1 MAARHPRRAVTPTL
15 VWHGPE
21 ALRPHLVELGSVEA
35 HPANPRRGNVEAIAA
50 SLRAFGQVQP
60 LVVQASTGH
69 VVAGNHRLRA
79 MVELGWTHVAVVKA
93 DLSDQDAQ
101 RYLVADNRTSDLA
114 TNDDQALVAV
124 LRELEDAGALA
135 GTGYDADAL
144 EDLQA
149 LLGSLE
155 TEPEAFT
162 GGYADPEIS
171 DPAVGGRTTV
181 AGQHEPLR
189 EVKLVLTTSQAQVF
203 GVEVQKL
210 RKAYRTGGV
219 AATVLEAV
227 MRQAAQL

>member
-1 MAARHPRRAVTPTL
+1 MSKAPPV

-21 ALRPHLVELGSVEA
+21 ALRSHLVDLGSVEP
-35 HPANPRRGNVEAIAA
+35 HPRNPRRGNVEAIAS
-50 SLRAFGQVQP
+50 SLREFGQVQP
-60 LVVQASTGH
+60 LVVQASTGY

-79 MVELGWTHVAVVKA
+79 MVELGWTHVAVVRV
-93 DLSDQDAQ
+93 DLADQDAA
-101 RYLVADNRTSDLA
+101 RYLVADNRTADLA
-114 TNDDQALVAV
+114 TNDDAALVAV
-124 LRELEDAGALA
+124 LRDLENAGALS

-144 EDLQA
+144 DDLQA

-155 TEPEAFT
+155 TPPEDFT

-171 DPAVGGRTTV
+171 EPAVGGRTTV

-203 GVEVQKL
+203 GVDVQKL
-210 RKAYRTGGV
+210 RKAYKTSGV

-227 MRQAAQL
+227 KRQAGQL